1 MTTVGNQPG
10 IIMARWLPPENGVL
24 PVAAYRWVFGVSAVL
39 FALALAIYLFSRD
52 PHPGAHGMY
61 IPAKDHPDLGQD
73 L

>member
-10 IIMARWLPPENGVL
+10 IIMARWLPSENGVL

-39 FALALAIYLFSRD
+39 FAPALAIYLFSRD

-61 IPAKDHPDLGQD
+61 IPPDLGQD